1 MQVAP
6 EQVVEAGAAAE
17 RAALAAELGVAV
29 EDISE
34 GDLAGA
40 AAEFQD
46 LSEEEIDALLAADRG
61 DE

>member
-1 MQVAP
+1 VAP
-6 EQVVEAGAAAE
+6 EQVAEAGAAAE
-17 RAALAAELGVAV
+17 RAALAAELGVTV

-34 GDLAGA
+34 QDLANA

-61 DE
+61 DDQ

>member
-1 MQVAP
+1 VQVAP

-17 RAALAAELGVAV
+17 RAALAAELGVAA

-34 GDLAGA
+34 EDLAGA

-61 DE
+61 GE